1 MEKYLIYSLEDDA
14 NISHIIQLALSSQG
28 YEVKCFLKPS
38 DFVKEFQ
45 IKKPNMVLL
54 DLMLPEMSGEEI
66 LKEIRASSANDD
78 IQVIVISAKTLLV
91 DKVDNLNLGADD
103 YITKPFDVLELIGRV
118 NTKSRRYF
126 TKIKTTIRGLSF
138 NLDKQT
144 IMKDGENIHFTK
156 GEKAIL
162 FELYKHLND
171 VVNREELFVAL
182 WGNDYNYET
191 RILDIHIKEI
201 RRKLGEDS
209 DLIETVYGVGYKL
222 KNE

>member
-182 WGNDYNYET
+182 WGNDYSYET

>member
-182 WGNDYNYET
+182 WGNDYSYET

-209 DLIETVYGVGYKL
+209 ELIETVYGVGYKL

>member
-1 MEKYLIYSLEDDA
+1 MEKYLIYSLEDDV

-38 DFVKEFQ
+38 DFLKEFQ
-45 IKKPNMVLL
+45 IKKPNMILL
-54 DLMLPEMSGEEI
+54 DLMLPEISGEEI
-66 LKEIRASSANDD
+66 LKEIRANSTNDD

-126 TKIKTTIRGLSF
+126 AKIKSTIRGLSF

-144 IMKDGENIHFTK
+144 IMKDDEIIHFTK

-162 FELYKHLND
+162 FELYQHLND
-171 VVNREELFVAL
+171 VVTREELFVAL
-182 WGNDYNYET
+182 RGNDYSCET

-201 RRKLGEDS
+201 RRKLGDDS

>member
-1 MEKYLIYSLEDDA
+1 MEKYLIYSLEDDV

-38 DFVKEFQ
+38 DFLKEFQ
-45 IKKPNMVLL
+45 IKKPNMILL
-54 DLMLPEMSGEEI
+54 DLMLPEISGEEI
-66 LKEIRASSANDD
+66 LKEIRANSTNDD

-126 TKIKTTIRGLSF
+126 AKIKSTIRGLSF

-144 IMKDGENIHFTK
+144 IMKDGEIIHFTK

-162 FELYKHLND
+162 FELYQHLND
-171 VVNREELFVAL
+171 VVTREELFVAL
-182 WGNDYNYET
+182 WGNDYSCET

-201 RRKLGEDS
+201 RRKLGDDS

>member
-1 MEKYLIYSLEDDA
+1 MEKYLIYSLEDDV

-28 YEVKCFLKPS
+28 YDVKCFLKPS
-38 DFVKEFQ
+38 DFLKEFQ
-45 IKKPNMVLL
+45 IKKPNMILL
-54 DLMLPEMSGEEI
+54 DLMLPEISGEEI
-66 LKEIRASSANDD
+66 LKEIRANSTNDD

-126 TKIKTTIRGLSF
+126 AKIKSTIRGLSF

-144 IMKDGENIHFTK
+144 IMKDDEIIHFTK

-162 FELYKHLND
+162 FELYQHLND
-171 VVNREELFVAL
+171 VVTREELFVAL
-182 WGNDYNYET
+182 WGNDYSCET

-201 RRKLGEDS
+201 RRKLGDDS

>member
-1 MEKYLIYSLEDDA
+1 M
-14 NISHIIQLALSSQG
+14 SSQG

-38 DFVKEFQ
+38 DFLKEFQ
-45 IKKPNMVLL
+45 IKKPNMILL
-54 DLMLPEMSGEEI
+54 DLMLPEISGEEI
-66 LKEIRASSANDD
+66 LKEIRANSTNDD

-126 TKIKTTIRGLSF
+126 AKIKSTIRGLSF

-144 IMKDGENIHFTK
+144 IMKDDEIIHFTK

-162 FELYKHLND
+162 FELYQHLND
-171 VVNREELFVAL
+171 VVTREELFVAL
-182 WGNDYNYET
+182 RGNDYSCET

-201 RRKLGEDS
+201 RRKLGDDS